1 MFHSYVSL
9 PIIGSVGM
17 PRMPRPARVLRRCG
31 NQRGKRIMADETTD
45 VVAGVDELM
54 QRIAHEYDALP
65 RQLKSVAN
73 YIEQHRASV
82 MMDRTSDIAAS
93 CGVHPS
99 AVVRFA
105 QRLGFSGFSDLQA
118 VFRQAYAGQGTSAT
132 SYQAR
137 IRQLIDA
144 KAGKAS
150 PDLGGAVAREFIGA
164 CRSGLDELEAG
175 LDDAQFDA
183 AVKMLEQADNI
194 YVIGVRRSF
203 PVASYIVYAL
213 QHTRKR
219 VHLVSGLGG
228 MYHEQIRS
236 VKKGDV
242 VMAISFAPYGKET
255 QYCLRVAQQ
264 HHAKTL
270 VITDSQLSPLA
281 RHADA
286 HLYVKEGS
294 AFAFRSLTSTF
305 CLCQALFIALAYRLE
320 LNVEES
326 TDTGGYDD

>member
-1 MFHSYVSL
+1 MTEESTEAL
-9 PIIGSVGM
+9 
-17 PRMPRPARVLRRCG
+17 
-31 NQRGKRIMADETTD
+31 
-45 VVAGVDELM
+45 AGVDELM
-54 QRIAHEYDALP
+54 QRVAHDYDALP
-65 RQLKSVAN
+65 RQLKSVAT
-73 YIEQHRASV
+73 YIEQHRASI

-105 QRLGFSGFSDLQA
+105 QRFGFSGFSDLQA
-118 VFRQAYAGQGTSAT
+118 VFRQAYAGQGASAT
-132 SYQAR
+132 SYQQR

-144 KAGKAS
+144 KADKAS
-150 PDLGGAVAREFIGA
+150 GGTVAREFIGA

-183 AVKMLEQADNI
+183 AVKMLQQAENI

-203 PVASYIVYAL
+203 AVASYIVYAL
-213 QHTRKR
+213 QHTKKR

-242 VMAISFAPYGKET
+242 VIAISFAPYGRET
-255 QYCLRVAQQ
+255 QYCVRAAQEHQ
-264 HHAKTL
+264 AKTL
-270 VITDSQLSPLA
+270 VITDSQLSPLV

-286 HLYVKEGS
+286 QLYVKEGS
-294 AFAFRSLTSTF
+294 AFAFRSLTSTI

-326 TDTGGYDD
+326 TNTGGYDD

>member
-1 MFHSYVSL
+1 MV
-9 PIIGSVGM
+9 
-17 PRMPRPARVLRRCG
+17 
-31 NQRGKRIMADETTD
+31 DETTD
-45 VVAGVDELM
+45 AVEGVDELM
-54 QRIAHEYDALP
+54 QRIAQDFESLP
-65 RQLKSVAN
+65 RQLKSVAI
-73 YIEQHRASV
+73 YIEQNRASV
-82 MMDRTSDIAAS
+82 MMDRTSDIAAR

-105 QRLGFSGFSDLQA
+105 QRFGFSGFSDLQA
-118 VFRQAYAGQGTSAT
+118 VFRHAYAGQGASGT
-132 SYQAR
+132 SYQQR
-137 IRQLIDA
+137 IRRLIEAKGGSA
-144 KAGKAS
+144 KAGNPGAA
-150 PDLGGAVAREFIGA
+150 LGGTVAREFIDA
-164 CRSGLDELEAG
+164 CRSGLDELAAG

-183 AVKMLEQADNI
+183 AVKMLEQADNL

-228 MYHEQIRS
+228 MYQEQIRG

-242 VMAISFAPYGKET
+242 VIAISFAPYGKET
-255 QYCLRVAQQ
+255 QYCLRVAQ
-264 HHAKTL
+264 HHQAKTL
-270 VITDSQLSPLA
+270 VITDSRLSPLA
-281 RHADA
+281 RHATA
-286 HLYVKEGS
+286 PLYVKEGS

-326 TDTGGYDD
+326 TDDGGYDD

>member
-1 MFHSYVSL
+1 MVE
-9 PIIGSVGM
+9 
-17 PRMPRPARVLRRCG
+17 
-31 NQRGKRIMADETTD
+31 ETSD
-45 VVAGVDELM
+45 AVEGVDELM
-54 QRIAHEYDALP
+54 QRIAHDFESLP
-65 RQLKSVAN
+65 RQLKSVAT
-73 YIEQHRASV
+73 YIEQNRARV
-82 MMDRTSDIAAS
+82 MMDRTSDIAAR

-105 QRLGFSGFSDLQA
+105 QRFGFSGFSDLQA
-118 VFRQAYAGQGTSAT
+118 VFRHAYAGQGASGS
-132 SYQAR
+132 SYQQR
-137 IRQLIDA
+137 IRRLIDA
-144 KAGKAS
+144 KAGDANGAR
-150 PDLGGAVAREFIGA
+150 GGDMVGTVAREFIDA

-183 AVKMLEQADNI
+183 AVKMLEQADNL

-228 MYHEQIRS
+228 MYQEQIRG

-242 VMAISFAPYGKET
+242 VIAISFAPYGKET
-255 QYCLRVAQQ
+255 QYCLRVAQ
-264 HHAKTL
+264 HHQAKTL
-270 VITDSQLSPLA
+270 VITDSRLSPLA
-281 RHADA
+281 RHASA
-286 HLYVKEGS
+286 QLYVKEGS

-326 TDTGGYDD
+326 TDNGGYDD